1 MAPTDLSAG
10 LAEKVNEYQ
19 VMSAPLEQAMRELE
33 YAQTLL
39 KARAESD
46 IAKTVPALGA
56 LADILDISSLDL
68 LMAHDRLAFVHD
80 AMQRQG
86 LTEQDV
92 AQQMHALVS
101 PDDQSRSDLK
111 ALGIGEEISQPTA
124 SSAT

>member
-1 MAPTDLSAG
+1 MVMAGTELTAG
-10 LAEKVNEYQ
+10 LAEKVNEFR

-46 IAKTVPALGA
+46 IAQTVPALGA

-86 LTEQDV
+86 LTEVEV
-92 AQQMHALVS
+92 AQQMRALVS
-101 PDDQSRSDLK
+101 SDDQSRDDLK
-111 ALGIGEEISQPTA
+111 ALGIGEEISE
-124 SSAT
+124 

>member
-10 LAEKVNEYQ
+10 LAEKVNEYR
-19 VMSAPLEQAMRELE
+19 VMSAPLDQAIRELE

-46 IAKTVPALGA
+46 IAQTVPALGA

-92 AQQMHALVS
+92 AQQMRALVS

-111 ALGIGEEISQPTA
+111 ALGIGEEISKA
-124 SSAT
+124 GSNS

>member
-1 MAPTDLSAG
+1 MAATDLSAG

-46 IAKTVPALGA
+46 IAQTVPALGA

-68 LMAHDRLAFVHD
+68 LMAHDRLAFVHE

-92 AQQMHALVS
+92 AQQMRALVS

-111 ALGIGEEISQPTA
+111 ALGIGEEISKA
-124 SSAT
+124 GSNS